1 MTKITLDKDTFKVL
15 ASDTRLNILQSLD
28 GKKMT
33 LTELG
38 KQTSLNKATLHEN
51 LVKLH
56 SAGLVKRKERE
67 GHKWIYYKL
76 SWKGASLLH
85 PDNNRIVVMF
95 TATFFVLMTGVLG
108 LFNYLNSIISAEAG
122 EDLMY
127 VPKSNA
133 DEGLLAFEERSFGI
147 ANDPIFLYIGIACII
162 LFSAL
167 FIFSILKYRQNKEQ
181 KL

>member
-15 ASDTRLNILQSLD
+15 ASDTRLNILRSLD

-38 KQTSLNKATLHEN
+38 KQTSLNKATLHEHLN
-51 LVKLH
+51 KLH
-56 SAGLVKRKERE
+56 TAGLVKRKERE

-95 TATFFVLMTGVLG
+95 TATFLVLTTGIVG
-108 LFNYLNSIISAEAG
+108 LFNYLKGFISAEAG
-122 EDLMY
+122 EELMY
-127 VPKSNA
+127 APKGNA
-133 DEGLLAFEERSFGI
+133 DDGILAFEERSFEV
-147 ANDPIFLYIGIACII
+147 ANDPVFLYIAIACVI
-162 LFSAL
+162 LFSVL
-167 FIFSILKYRQNKEQ
+167 FIFSIWKYRQNKEQ